1 MRDVP
6 SDPTGP
12 AGRLERREY
21 VEPPIPQD
29 ALDTGRVILRDGQT
43 ATLRTA
49 GEADRER
56 LEEFVR
62 RLAPDGHLRSLF
74 GVDGGGEPDGGE
86 GPECRRRVL
95 VVLQGEPREQ
105 RLVAAGVCRRPAP
118 EAEEAEVGFLVEEGK
133 RGLGL
138 GSILLER
145 LALLGIR
152 GGLRR
157 FRARVERGN
166 HDMWKVFEDSGF
178 DLVREAESDD
188 RVEISFAI
196 QPNRRSVELSEQ
208 RERIA
213 TVASL
218 KPFFQPRSVAVVG
231 ASRNPDSIGRRIFDY
246 LIWNRFNGPVYP
258 VNPAAAVVGSVPA
271 YKSILDVPGPVDLAV
286 ISVPAGIVLSAL
298 DECGRK
304 GVRAAVVITAGFAET
319 GREGRSMQE
328 QMVELARGYGM
339 RIVGPN
345 CLGLLNT
352 DPGIRLNASFSPV
365 FPPRG
370 HVSMSSQSGALGLAI
385 LQYATAMGLGMSTFV
400 SVGNKADV
408 SGNDLLQYWEEDP
421 DTGVILLYLESF
433 GNPRRF
439 SRIARRVGRKKPIL
453 AVKSGRTSAGHRAA
467 GSHTAALA
475 ASETAVDALFEQAGV
490 IRADTLEEMFDIAA
504 LLAYQ
509 PLPRG
514 RRVAVVT
521 NAGGPG
527 ILATDALAGMG
538 LEVPET
544 SEETRRRLR
553 EILPPAASL
562 RNPVDMIASAT
573 AEQFRQVLELMLE
586 DPEYDAAMVLF
597 IPVGLVPI
605 EDVTG
610 AVTQAV
616 RAARQ
621 RGVEKPVLA
630 VMMGLNAPNALE
642 VDGTLIPSYRFP
654 EAAARALARAYRYAR
669 WREEPEGAVPDFPD
683 LDVER
688 AKALVRERLA
698 RGGGWLDQEGIE
710 RLFASFGL
718 PYAGGRV
725 VRTPEEAAQA
735 AEAMGFPVVV
745 KMVSETLLHKSEW
758 GGVAVDLRDRP
769 AVESAC
775 RQIEA
780 NLRRAGR
787 EKELDGFLVQP
798 MIRGG
803 VELMVGVTA
812 DPQFGPLIAFGL
824 GGVHVEVLRDVVF
837 RITPLTDRNAHDMV
851 RAIRGYRLLEGY
863 RGHAAADVPA
873 VEELLLRLSRMVEE
887 LPEIAEL
894 DLNPVMALE
903 PGRGC
908 RIVDARVRLAPEPSE
923 AG

>member
-1 MRDVP
+1 MA
-6 SDPTGP
+6 SDGRSASRA
-12 AGRLERREY
+12 AGRREY

-29 ALDTGRVILRDGQT
+29 APDAGRVILRDGQ
-43 ATLRTA
+43 AALLRPA
-49 GEADRER
+49 GEEDGER
-56 LEEFVR
+56 LREFVR
-62 RLAPDGHLRSLF
+62 RTTRDGHLRALF
-74 GVDGGGEPDGGE
+74 GVEGEPALPAEGG
-86 GPECRRRVL
+86 RRIL
-95 VVLQGEPREQ
+95 LVLQGEPHEP
-105 RLVAAGVCRRPAP
+105 RLVAAGVCLRPRP
-118 EAEEAEVGFLVEEGK
+118 EADEAEVGFLVEEGK

-152 GGLRR
+152 SGLRR
-157 FRARVERGN
+157 FRAEVERDN
-166 HDMWKVFEDSGF
+166 RDMWKVFEDSGF
-178 DLVREAESDD
+178 DLVREAETDH
-188 RVEISFAI
+188 RVRVSFAI

-218 KPFFQPRSVAVVG
+218 RPFFLPRSVAVIG
-231 ASRNPDSIGRRIFDY
+231 ASRDPDAIGRRIFDY

-258 VNPAAAVVGSVPA
+258 VNPSADVVGSVPA
-271 YKSILDVPGPVDLAV
+271 YRSIREVPGPVDLAV
-286 ISVPAGIVLSAL
+286 VSVPAGAVLQVL

-319 GREGRSMQE
+319 GPEGRRLQE
-328 QMVELARGYGM
+328 RLVETARGYGM
-339 RIVGPN
+339 RLVGPN

-352 DPGIRLNASFSPV
+352 DPEVRLNASFSPV
-365 FPPRG
+365 FPPHGR
-370 HVSMSSQSGALGLAI
+370 VSMSSQSGALGLAI
-385 LQYATAMGLGMSTFV
+385 LQYATAMGLGISTFV

-421 DTGVILLYLESF
+421 ATDLILLYLESF

-439 SRIARRVGRKKPIL
+439 SRIARRVGRKKPVL
-453 AVKSGRTSAGHRAA
+453 AVKSGRTAAGHRAA

-544 SEETRRRLR
+544 PEATRRRLA

-573 AEQFRQVLELMLE
+573 AEQYRQVLQLMLE
-586 DPEYDAAMVLF
+586 EPEYDAAMVLF

-605 EDVTG
+605 GEVAE
-610 AVTQAV
+610 AVKEAV
-616 RAARQ
+616 RAARAK
-621 RGVEKPVLA
+621 GVEKPVLA
-630 VMMGLNAPNALE
+630 VMMGLDAPSALA
-642 VDGTLIPSYRFP
+642 VDGSLIPSYRFP

-669 WREEPEGAVPDFPD
+669 WRSEPEGAIPDFPD
-683 LDVER
+683 LEVER
-688 AKALVRERLA
+688 ARELVRARLA
-698 RGGGWLDQEGIE
+698 AGGGGWLDQEETG
-710 RLFASFGL
+710 RLLACFGL
-718 PYAGGRV
+718 PWAGGRV
-725 VRTPEEAAQA
+725 VRTPAEAAAA
-735 AEAMGFPVVV
+735 AEAMGFPAVV
-745 KMVSETLLHKSEW
+745 KMVSRTLLHKSEW
-758 GGVAVDLRDRP
+758 GGVALDLGDRE
-769 AVESAC
+769 AVEEAC
-775 RQIEA
+775 RKIAA
-780 NLRRAGR
+780 NLRAAGR
-787 EKELDGFLVQP
+787 EAELEGFLVQP
-798 MIRGG
+798 MIAGG
-803 VELMVGVTA
+803 VELMVGVTS
-812 DPQFGPLIAFGL
+812 DPQFGPLVAFGL

-837 RITPLTDRNAHDMV
+837 RITPLTDRNAHEMV

-863 RGHAAADVPA
+863 RGHPAADVPA

-894 DLNPVMALE
+894 DLNPVLALP
-903 PGRGC
+903 PGQGC
-908 RIVDARVRLAPEPSE
+908 RIVDARIRLAPEPT
-923 AG
+923 A